1 MIFRDYGDFFNTSNQ
16 LFTGVPTVN
25 AGSISVIQKNKIEF
39 PSVSSSCSVM
49 VKDAFLKFYS
59 EYIERTV
66 LASNYR
72 NEKKIKAFDLI
83 NGKITTLER
92 CCLSYGPNL
101 ISGHCDTTGTSSNP
115 FSSIDSVKKAIS
127 ELIEKNEL
135 ILFWFLNLGEKIDA
149 NDAEVKKLIKDNLL
163 SNFEVCLFKLRF
175 LSSWI
180 TVIGVLFKDGQIV
193 STGICCNENYRS
205 ALEGAIQE
213 MKILRVLNSYKLN
226 TMFSLTQD
234 EQNRVYKKLYY
245 FKNKTLPSNQIKVS
259 DDLNLSVNQ
268 MISDLNIAILSKGK
282 FNAVVSAYSSSL
294 IKCIPTK
301 ENLND
306 CLEIMIVKNIGTKN
320 ITSNPDCIIL

>member
-1 MIFRDYGDFFNTSNQ
+1 
-16 LFTGVPTVN
+16 
-25 AGSISVIQKNKIEF
+25 
-39 PSVSSSCSVM
+39 M

-135 ILFWFLNLGEKIDA
+135 ILFWYLNLGEKIDA

-163 SNFEVCLFKLRF
+163 SNFEVCLFKL
-175 LSSWI
+175 
-180 TVIGVLFKDGQIV
+180 
-193 STGICCNENYRS
+193 
-205 ALEGAIQE
+205 
-213 MKILRVLNSYKLN
+213 KI
-226 TMFSLTQD
+226 FSLHGIQLSEYSLKMD
-234 EQNRVYKKLYY
+234 KL
-245 FKNKTLPSNQIKVS
+245 FLP
-259 DDLNLSVNQ
+259 
-268 MISDLNIAILSKGK
+268 G
-282 FNAVVSAYSSSL
+282 FVVMR
-294 IKCIPTK
+294 I
-301 ENLND
+301 
-306 CLEIMIVKNIGTKN
+306 IVVH
-320 ITSNPDCIIL
+320 